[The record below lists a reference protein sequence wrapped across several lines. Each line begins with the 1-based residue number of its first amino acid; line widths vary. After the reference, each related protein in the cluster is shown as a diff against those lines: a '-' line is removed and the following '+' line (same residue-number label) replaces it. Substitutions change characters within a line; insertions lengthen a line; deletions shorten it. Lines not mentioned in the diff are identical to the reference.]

1 VADSSKFIKSLPNKI
16 INIHPALLPKYGGK
30 GMYGD
35 HVHQA
40 VLDAHE
46 EESGITIHFID
57 EHFDEGEIIHQS
69 RFRIE
74 PGDDLE
80 MVKFKGQQLEH
91 LHYPK
96 VVEQLLKKMK
106 A

>member
-1 VADSSKFIKSLPNKI
+1 
-16 INIHPALLPKYGGK
+16 
-30 GMYGD
+30 
-35 HVHQA
+35 
-40 VLDAHE
+40 
-46 EESGITIHFID
+46 GITIHFID

-106 A
+106 S